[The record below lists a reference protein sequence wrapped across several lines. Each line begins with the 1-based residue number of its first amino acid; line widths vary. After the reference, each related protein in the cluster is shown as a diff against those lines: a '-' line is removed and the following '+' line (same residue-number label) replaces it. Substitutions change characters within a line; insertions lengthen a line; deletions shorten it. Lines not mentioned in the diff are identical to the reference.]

1 MNILNSL
8 FQSEK
13 TYTASIQTLSQSNTS
28 GVIGPKVWTTTKSVP
43 CLFWRGGIS
52 KGYMSDKYKA
62 DVVASVI
69 MRPSDI
75 SAQEIPADSR
85 IYIQCDTFR
94 KFINNAAGYNKDDIT
109 IAIDGYNDSKNPIKR
124 GDTFLIAGETG
135 SPVHT
140 VLSVTLTTGMTT
152 GLTFS
157 PALASNI
164 ADDTALTITP
174 VMGYFYVIYPDNIA
188 GQDEVIMVPVKE
200 AA

>member
-13 TYTASIQTLSQSNTS
+13 TYSAAVQTLTQTNTS
-28 GVIGPKVWTTTKSVP
+28 GVLGPKVWTTSKIVP

-85 IYIQCDTFR
+85 IYITCDPII
-94 KFINNAAGYNKDDIT
+94 KFINNAAGYAKTATSIT
-109 IAIDGYNDSKNPIKR
+109 IDGYDDSKGPIKR
-124 GDTFLIAGETG
+124 GDVFTIAGETG
-135 SPVHT
+135 SPEHT
-140 VLSVTLTTGMTT
+140 VLSVTLTSGVST

-157 PALASNI
+157 PALASDI
-164 ADDTALTITP
+164 IDDTALTITP